1 MKYYNNPYSTIT
13 EKRKYHYYYYA
24 YTKKGF
30 CEEDCLKYAES
41 IKFRIQSKKYA
52 TRETRAALIID
63 DTPIYHECNDEDDR
77 YDKEGII
84 DENKWYVF
92 YKHKVYSKER
102 YKYLNIH
109 RTKKYGNYV
118 VLNCADY
125 NKSKHYVK

>member
-24 YTKKGF
+24 YTKKSL

-52 TRETRAALIID
+52 TRETRAALIKD
-63 DTPIYHECNDEDDR
+63 DTPIYLECNDIDNS
-77 YDKEGII
+77 YDQEGII

-92 YKHKVYSKER
+92 YKDKVYSKER

-118 VLNCADY
+118 VLNCGDY